1 MYETSSMDTE
11 LIKGTL
17 SLIILSLLSRRA
29 MYGYEI
35 VATVKE
41 ETGGVFE
48 WKAGSLYPSLH
59 KMEKGGL
66 IHGQWEGEPDSRQRK
81 YYHLTE
87 AGQTALAEK
96 AKSWSQLHTAIS
108 QIMEKSK

>member
-1 MYETSSMDTE
+1 MDTE
-11 LIKGTL
+11 LVKGTL
-17 SLIILSLLSRRA
+17 SLVILLLLSRRP

-59 KMEKGGL
+59 KLEKGGM
-66 IHGQWEGEPDSRQRK
+66 IRGKWDGEPDSRQRK
-81 YYHLTE
+81 YYHLTK
-87 AGQTALAEK
+87 AGRAALEEK
-96 AKSWSQLHTAIS
+96 VDSWSQLSNAIS
-108 QIMEKSK
+108 VIMEKTP

>member
-1 MYETSSMDTE
+1 MDNE

-17 SLIILSLLSRRA
+17 SLIILSLLSRKA

-41 ETGGVFE
+41 ETGGVLE

-59 KMEKGGL
+59 KLEKDGMIRGKW
-66 IHGQWEGEPDSRQRK
+66 QGEPDTRQRK
-81 YYHLTE
+81 YYHITK
-87 AGQTALAEK
+87 AGRSALGEK
-96 AKSWSQLHTAIS
+96 KDSWSQLTKAIT
-108 QIMEKSK
+108 QIMGKSK

>member
-1 MYETSSMDTE
+1 MDTE

-17 SLIILSLLSRRA
+17 TLLILSLLSRKP

-41 ETGGVFE
+41 ETGGAFE

-59 KMEKGGL
+59 KLENEGL
-66 IHGQWEGEPDSRQRK
+66 VSAEWEGEAGTRRRK
-81 YYHLTE
+81 YYHITD
-87 AGQTALAEK
+87 AGRAALGEK
-96 AKSWSQLHTAIS
+96 NESWRQVSQAVN
-108 QIMEKSK
+108 QILENSDERDE